1 MNEELFFIRLR
12 DCFTA
17 GYTFP
22 QFCIDNNIKKPLF
35 VALDER
41 HVTFLW
47 EIHIQFKYDKR
58 ITPDFSLLN
67 GKSGA
72 AGWSVGG
79 MIAALKFEN
88 ISSVNLSEYDKII
101 FLIAGRLSQN
111 IPNAIYLNQLT
122 NYFIS
127 RAYLEIPV
135 LHFMQR
141 HPKVKLIV
149 TNFPQQPQIDD
160 EEFNKYLYD
169 FSLPKIISQNP
180 NVHVKN
186 HFDKLGYT
194 NEEVRNLIL
203 GPRRITNLDGST
215 SMEDNPHPLVRVE
228 KNQRLTAYQPE
239 KFVNKIYFVG
249 SCNQYGV
256 NAPFDKTIE
265 SYLQKML
272 NNNNFPYRVE
282 NESRHY
288 FNRYQDFF
296 YNLIKLDPK
305 PGDIIFVAV
314 NDILPITQGIPFI
327 DVSKAFDGYD
337 PKDLWV
343 LKAHANEK
351 GYKILAEFY
360 FDVLVK
366 NNFLK
371 NIEIKYPAPPPPPRR
386 FGIPKENS
394 SPANTLFDFEEL
406 EAHKQKLREK
416 RLKIGCLTINANPF
430 HLGHE
435 YLVQYAASRVHKLF
449 ILVDQEDKTD
459 FSFTDRFELVK
470 RGTAQFP
477 NVEVL
482 PSSKF
487 FASMQ
492 TFSGY
497 FNKESLQD
505 VYVDSTDN
513 AEMFAAE
520 IAPSLGVTIKF
531 DGEEPRD
538 NVTRQYHDNLRTLLP
553 RYGIEYCEIPRKEIN
568 GEVISAKTVRAAL
581 KVGDFEKISKLVPKT
596 TLEFLRQN
604 YNKNVAPPPPLTE

>member
-22 QFCIDNNIKKPLF
+22 QYCIDNNIKKPLF

-41 HVTFLW
+41 SISFLW
-47 EIHIQFKYDKR
+47 EIYVQFKYDTR
-58 ITPDFSLLN
+58 IVPKFALFN
-67 GKSGA
+67 GKTGSGN
-72 AGWSVGG
+72 WSVGG
-79 MIAALKFEN
+79 MFATLDFADINSLNF
-88 ISSVNLSEYDKII
+88 SDYDKVI
-101 FLIAGRLSQN
+101 FLILGRPKQKIS
-111 IPNAIYLNQLT
+111 NALYLDKIT
-122 NYFIS
+122 NDFIS

-149 TNFPQQPQIDD
+149 TNFPQQPQIKD

-169 FSLPKIISQNP
+169 FSLPGKIDKSP

-194 NEEVRNLIL
+194 NEEVAKLIRMPL
-203 GPRRITNLDGST
+203 LKTNPDGST
-215 SMEDNPHPLVRVE
+215 SMEDDSNPLVRV
-228 KNQRLTAYQPE
+228 KNNQRLTAYQPE
-239 KFVNKIYFVG
+239 KFVNKIHFVG
-249 SCNQYGV
+249 TCHQYGV

-272 NNNNFPYRVE
+272 NDKNLPYRVE
-282 NESRHY
+282 NESQRY
-288 FNRYQDFF
+288 YSRYQNFF
-296 YNLIKLDPK
+296 FNLVKLDPK
-305 PGDIIFVAV
+305 PNDIIFVVV

-337 PKDLWV
+337 PKNLWV
-343 LKAHANEK
+343 LKGHANEK
-351 GYKILAEFY
+351 GYKILAGIY

-470 RGTAQFP
+470 RGTAH
-477 NVEVL
+477 L

-596 TLEFLRQN
+596 TLEFLKQN
-604 YNKNVAPPPPLTE
+604 YNKNITPPPYKK